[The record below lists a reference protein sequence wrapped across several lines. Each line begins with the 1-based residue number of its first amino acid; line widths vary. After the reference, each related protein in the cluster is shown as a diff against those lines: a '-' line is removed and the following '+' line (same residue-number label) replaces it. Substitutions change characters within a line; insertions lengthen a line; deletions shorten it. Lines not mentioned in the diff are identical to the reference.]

1 MEAKFNKR
9 LIAYIIDITLLGII
23 MLLVSAIIPDN
34 NNIKNLNMKLDNLN
48 EQYLNNEINTGT
60 YLNQYSNI
68 SYNLDKENIIYTIIN
83 IIFIV
88 IYFIIIP
95 FFYNGQTIGKKLLK
109 IKVIKE
115 NGKLTIKD
123 LIIRNIIINGLGF
136 ILISLILIYLIPAL
150 GYFIITLILSIVQ
163 LIVIIITMVAII
175 KSDEHL
181 GLHDK
186 ITNTKVVNLWKNT
199 SNY

>member
-186 ITNTKVVNLWKNT
+186 ITNTKVVNL
-199 SNY
+199 